1 MLGRGAIKILSQI
14 DFVVLGPVLFW
25 PSYFP
30 FSSSISSSFDISR
43 YLLLPNSCS
52 TMCFSLTAT
61 SMWAW
66 LPSGKVPTAL
76 VLPLISRLMRS
87 ILLFVLILR

>member
-1 MLGRGAIKILSQI
+1 
-14 DFVVLGPVLFW
+14 
-25 PSYFP
+25 
-30 FSSSISSSFDISR
+30 
-43 YLLLPNSCS
+43 
-52 TMCFSLTAT
+52 MCFSLTAT
-61 SMWAW
+61 SMWAG